1 MVGKDHGCVSVA
13 GLVGIW
19 GVLIWGHHE
28 EYCEE
33 PSSVSLDNQGRRA
46 SQLSPAG
53 RGLLGTKSAWF
64 SSSDSQLFSFQYQL
78 PLPPAAWPEVGI
90 ICVLHFSPSDGYM
103 MALSRGFT
111 LHFLMTNEL
120 EGLFMCLLGPFFED
134 AC

>member
-1 MVGKDHGCVSVA
+1 MVHPRDVEGSMVGKDHGCVSVA
-13 GLVGIW
+13 GLVGLW

-78 PLPPAAWPEVGI
+78 PLPPAACESTLAPRSGPRLASSVFCILAPLMGI
-90 ICVLHFSPSDGYM
+90 
-103 MALSRGFT
+103 
-111 LHFLMTNEL
+111 
-120 EGLFMCLLGPFFED
+120 
-134 AC
+134 